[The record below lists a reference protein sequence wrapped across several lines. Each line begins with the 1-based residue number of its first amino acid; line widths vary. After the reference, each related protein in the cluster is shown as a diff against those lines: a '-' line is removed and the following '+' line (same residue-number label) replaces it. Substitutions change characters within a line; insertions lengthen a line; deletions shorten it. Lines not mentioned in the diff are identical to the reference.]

1 MSTETRKSCRIA
13 RRADQQG
20 ARPLVGNQAK
30 VKKCVTGTT
39 LPQPQALQDN
49 QNETSTQNG
58 SVDADITQSSRKQ
71 TRQKW
76 TMGEYKQVMTAYYQA
91 VLEPSDQNNTKYTY
105 QLWREMNTDVRPNI
119 DANKLANVRR
129 DIVKNKR
136 LSDSELEA
144 IKSRIRANIKS
155 TKLPVNSDATKGT
168 NNEEDVVERE
178 IDAQSDPVDEVTDR
192 EDTVIDQS
200 TLLQVELMKQMILE
214 KWEEVKETDMK
225 DRSSLPKIYLN
236 RKAKGFIKLSNKA
249 VLLIKDSCG
258 KSLGINELNELIFAS
273 ACVTTEMIGKKVIH
287 RQQRKRKQPLWKAK
301 LERDIKELRIDLSM
315 LTELTRN
322 NGMGERKSRKIRR
335 KYSIRND
342 DNIITAKEEVR
353 QLINAKAQRIRR
365 FEKRVKQF
373 RQNRTFATDTK
384 RFYRELGKKKI
395 EVNKPPTAGVTEQF
409 WKLIWEDEKHHN
421 EEAEWVRKQEELGQK
436 FQEQTWPTIEKQ
448 EVISAIKKTHNWKSP
463 GQDKIPNF
471 WLKNLT
477 SLHEDI
483 ACCFSNIVKNPEESP
498 SWLTN
503 GITYLLPKSEETIE
517 PKNYRPI
524 TCLPTMYKILTA
536 IIADRAYDFLNE
548 NQAFPIEQ
556 KGCKKESYGCK
567 DQLLIN
573 KMILEHCRKGKR
585 NLSTAWIDYKK
596 AFDSVPNSWILKTM
610 EMYKLSPVLINFM
623 RHIMGTWKT
632 TMILNYSM
640 GNIMTNPISIK
651 NGIFQG
657 DSLSPLI
664 FCLALA
670 PLSNLLNNT
679 GMGYNVYNEE

>member
-1 MSTETRKSCRIA
+1 
-13 RRADQQG
+13 
-20 ARPLVGNQAK
+20 
-30 VKKCVTGTT
+30 
-39 LPQPQALQDN
+39 
-49 QNETSTQNG
+49 
-58 SVDADITQSSRKQ
+58 
-71 TRQKW
+71 
-76 TMGEYKQVMTAYYQA
+76 
-91 VLEPSDQNNTKYTY
+91 
-105 QLWREMNTDVRPNI
+105 
-119 DANKLANVRR
+119 
-129 DIVKNKR
+129 
-136 LSDSELEA
+136 
-144 IKSRIRANIKS
+144 
-155 TKLPVNSDATKGT
+155 
-168 NNEEDVVERE
+168 
-178 IDAQSDPVDEVTDR
+178 
-192 EDTVIDQS
+192 
-200 TLLQVELMKQMILE
+200 
-214 KWEEVKETDMK
+214 MK

-258 KSLGINELNELIFAS
+258 KRLGINEVNELIFAS

-287 RQQRKRKQPLWKAK
+287 RQQRNRKQPLWKAK

-395 EVNKPPTAGVTEQF
+395 GVNKPPTAEVTEQF
-409 WKLIWEDEKHHN
+409 WKLIWEDEKHHS

-524 TCLPTMYKILTA
+524 TCLPTMYKIITA

-556 KGCKKESYGCK
+556 KGCKKGSYGCK

-585 NLSTAWIDYKK
+585 NLSTAWLDYKK
-596 AFDSVPNSWILKTM
+596 RLIV
-610 EMYKLSPVLINFM
+610 SPI
-623 RHIMGTWKT
+623 RG
-632 TMILNYSM
+632 S
-640 GNIMTNPISIK
+640 
-651 NGIFQG
+651 
-657 DSLSPLI
+657 
-664 FCLALA
+664 
-670 PLSNLLNNT
+670 
-679 GMGYNVYNEE
+679 